1 MESVVTKD
9 FKNSPIG
16 MIPHDWDIRQLQ
28 DIAESISVGIATS
41 TTSSYVEKGV
51 PFIRNQNIL
60 PDKLKDN
67 DLLYIS
73 DSFDQANKNKRLQS
87 GDVLTVRTGYPGIS
101 CVVPEKYVGAQTFT
115 TLITRPLKK
124 YIEPTFLSR
133 YFNSPFGSEQMLGR
147 AAGGAQQNINAGSLK
162 SLHIPIPP
170 LPEQKKIAR
179 ILSSVDSKLA
189 LIDQQITTT
198 QTLKKGLMQKL
209 FTQGVGTQDADGR
222 WQPHTEFQETELG
235 KIPVAWLASLIN
247 QHVSKVG
254 SGVTPKGGSK
264 AYLSEGIPLI
274 RSQNVLV
281 GRLDLTDVAYISN
294 EQYQKMKSSMLE
306 SNDVLLNIT
315 GASIGR
321 CCLLPKNIQ
330 EANVNQHVCIIRTTD
345 DLLPSYTAYFFNSE
359 FGQSQIWSLQ
369 AGGNREGLNFQQIR
383 SFRIPL
389 PPLKEQQE
397 IARILST
404 VDRKLDHLQTQKA
417 QTQQLKKGLM
427 QKLLTGQIR
436 VQPDPQDN

>member
-1 MESVVTKD
+1 M
-9 FKNSPIG
+9 
-16 MIPHDWDIRQLQ
+16 
-28 DIAESISVGIATS
+28 
-41 TTSSYVEKGV
+41 
-51 PFIRNQNIL
+51 
-60 PDKLKDN
+60 
-67 DLLYIS
+67 
-73 DSFDQANKNKRLQS
+73 
-87 GDVLTVRTGYPGIS
+87 
-101 CVVPEKYVGAQTFT
+101 
-115 TLITRPLKK
+115 
-124 YIEPTFLSR
+124 
-133 YFNSPFGSEQMLGR
+133 
-147 AAGGAQQNINAGSLK
+147 
-162 SLHIPIPP
+162 
-170 LPEQKKIAR
+170 
-179 ILSSVDSKLA
+179 
-189 LIDQQITTT
+189 
-198 QTLKKGLMQKL
+198 
-209 FTQGVGTQDADGR
+209 ADGR

-235 KIPVAWLASLIN
+235 KIPVHWLASLIN

-264 AYLSEGIPLI
+264 AYLSQGIPLI

-294 EQYQKMKSSMLE
+294 EQHQKMKGSMLE

-345 DLLPSYTAYFFNSE
+345 DLLSSYTAYFLNSE